1 MIQRADTRS
10 TKPVAERMRL
20 FGFVALMLAA
30 GVGLYAAAG
39 IPRVPES
46 LPSLGNIGAFLNAPV
61 VPLDSVLQIVAALAW
76 LLWLWVMASFA
87 LEVALVLAESAA
99 RGALWVR
106 GLRRIADRLSMPF
119 ARRAVAAA
127 FALQLMS
134 RAVPAVAAPLPE
146 TEQTLTIDASDPDS
160 ATVEARGPSSAY
172 RVRAGDTLWSIAEEA
187 YGSGAEY
194 RRLVDANV
202 GRRMADG
209 QQFSATGVI
218 KPGWVLD
225 VPEPSAW
232 VETQDGVRWY
242 TVQQGDTLSTIAGRV
257 LGDTERWPQ
266 LFELNRAVA
275 TLDNGRALGE
285 PDLIWPGLRLRL
297 PGEQPATVDALVQDP
312 QPAVV
317 SVETEQPD
325 DTTLQV
331 AAAPIDATPV
341 DARPVDATP
350 VDVMQ
355 TSDIIEPPPPL
366 VRDLHPLP
374 PIELEPAPV
383 PDELP
388 PANAS
393 DPAPFEVPVP
403 AVAAFGLAATVGA
416 AAVGMRRLRRL
427 RPLPQEPESEIVVQG
442 GYAEAQITPGGLEL
456 ESGTALLRQLVPLLS
471 GLKLSGAQPVALRHG
486 RSSTTVSLAASLS
499 EQPLILDAVSTIG
512 SRLHAEAEAWVSS
525 DGDVQLHITG
535 LRKSRLSTVVSSPP
549 ETALPDFVPFGVL
562 YDHRVFSA
570 AWPAVGHVLVVSL
583 PGRGADM
590 ILTSLLA
597 TLTARRSPHELR
609 VWLVARPRTLPSPI
623 DELPHLDTSIDP
635 DDAEEL
641 EGLIARLR
649 AELDQ
654 RALGGAWPEL
664 LIVVPELT
672 SLGDRAAD
680 LQLLASTAAN
690 SGVRL
695 IAASAE
701 PNAAAQSLLLPCFT
715 TRMVLQMEAEETSVA
730 LLGTADAAYLGGGGR
745 LQLRHDGRE
754 PVEMYGYQVAP
765 ENLERLVKSMRSAY
779 LAGPPTPVHE
789 PSDDDDEADL
799 SGKPP
804 ETPPDAEPETPVLAT
819 VPPEDSDEDEDR
831 VPMVTAAPIQVY
843 CFGAPRVLC
852 MGELVWPKPF
862 VGEAKP
868 WELLLYM
875 ACQPAAGVAREQMFQ
890 ALWPDDPVEADHT
903 HRVRN
908 LRYRLRLA
916 FGQVE
921 GAPTI
926 DGIHSERNV
935 GPFFDPAIV
944 RSDAQEF
951 IELTRRARVYPGPE
965 NIPGLERARALYTG
979 DLLTGP
985 DTRRY
990 AWIDERDES
999 GVTMREDF
1007 RRQFLQAT
1015 LTLAE
1020 LYTDVDQIDHA
1031 IELYREL
1038 VTIDPADESIWR
1050 ALFQLHASRS
1060 DAPALM
1066 REERRLRSVLRELA
1080 LRDGED
1086 ASSLS
1091 AEPSREL
1098 QQEYQRLLSRIEMP
1112 RQAASAG

>member
-1 MIQRADTRS
+1 
-10 TKPVAERMRL
+10 
-20 FGFVALMLAA
+20 
-30 GVGLYAAAG
+30 
-39 IPRVPES
+39 
-46 LPSLGNIGAFLNAPV
+46 LPSPDTIGAFLTAPV
-61 VPLDSVLQIVAALAW
+61 VPLDAVLQIVVALAW
-76 LLWLWVMASFA
+76 ALWLWVMASFA

-99 RGALWVR
+99 RGAVWVR
-106 GLRRIADRLSMPF
+106 GLRTIVDRLSMPL

-127 FALQLMS
+127 FALQLVS

-146 TEQTLTIDASDPDS
+146 TEQTLTIGASTPDS
-160 ATVEARGPSSAY
+160 ATTEAWGPSSAY
-172 RVRAGDTLWSIAEEA
+172 RVRAGDTLWSIAQEA

-209 QQFSATGVI
+209 EQFAATGVI

-225 VPEPSAW
+225 VPEPTAW
-232 VETQDGVRWY
+232 VHSEDGVRWY
-242 TVQQGDTLSTIAGRV
+242 TVRQGDTLSTIAARV
-257 LGDTERWPQ
+257 LGDTERWPE

-275 TLDNGRALGE
+275 TLDNGRALAE
-285 PDLIWPGLRLRL
+285 PNLIWPGLRLRL
-297 PGEQPATVDALVQDP
+297 PGDREPTAEALVEEP
-312 QPAVV
+312 RPEVLI
-317 SVETEQPD
+317 VERETPD
-325 DTTLQV
+325 ETPDERPDEAPDETPDETTLQA

-341 DARPVDATP
+341 D
-350 VDVMQ
+350 VMHA
-355 TSDIIEPPPPL
+355 SDTVEPPPPL

-374 PIELEPAPV
+374 PIELEPAPI

-442 GYAEAQITPGGLEL
+442 GYAEAQITPEFARRTPGGHDFD
-456 ESGTALLRQLVPLLS
+456 SATALLRQLVPLLS
-471 GLKLSGAQPVALRHG
+471 GLNVSGVQPIALRHG

-535 LRKSRLSTVVSSPP
+535 VRKSRLLPVDSSAQ
-549 ETALPDFVPFGVL
+549 EAAVPDFVPFGVL

-609 VWLVARPRTLPSPI
+609 VWLAARPRALPSPI
-623 DELPHLDTSIDP
+623 DDLPHLDTVIDP

-680 LQLLASTAAN
+680 LQLLASTAAS

-701 PNAAAQSLLLPCFT
+701 PTAAAQCLLLPCFT

-789 PSDDDDEADL
+789 PLDDDDETEL

-804 ETPPDAEPETPVLAT
+804 ETPPDVKADEPVLAS
-819 VPPEDSDEDEDR
+819 VPPHEPDEDEDR

-868 WELLLYM
+868 WELLLYL

-921 GAPTI
+921 GAPSI

-951 IELTRRARVYPGPE
+951 AELTRRARVFPGPE

-999 GVTMREDF
+999 GITMREYF

-1020 LYTDVDQIDHA
+1020 LYTDVEQVDHA

-1038 VTIDPADESIWR
+1038 LTIDPADESIWR

-1066 REERRLRSVLRELA
+1066 RE
-1080 LRDGED
+1080 
-1086 ASSLS
+1086 
-1091 AEPSREL
+1091 
-1098 QQEYQRLLSRIEMP
+1098 
-1112 RQAASAG
+1112 